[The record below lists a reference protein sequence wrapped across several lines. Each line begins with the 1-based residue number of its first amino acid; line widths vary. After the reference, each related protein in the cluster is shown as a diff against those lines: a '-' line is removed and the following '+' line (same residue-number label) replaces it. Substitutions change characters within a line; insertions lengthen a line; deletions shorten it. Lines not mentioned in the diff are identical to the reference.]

1 MIGRSCDPRCFRL
14 RFITL
19 AAVNGGYALAGK
31 PHLSEPLAMLVAGR
45 MVGNQGRVLAL
56 SGKTPAHVDMFWELI
71 DEILNAILF
80 VLFGLRVVLV
90 PFSKGMIVGGF
101 IEIIINLDARL
112 VTAGM
117 PIGSLGSLFRLPI
130 GSWKVLTWSGPRG
143 GISVAPALSLS
154 PSPESD
160 VVVGLT
166 YMVVVFSILGQRLST
181 GKVARKSMP
190 CAMSIPSC

>member
-14 RFITL
+14 RLITL
-19 AAVNGGYALAGK
+19 AAGTGGYALAGK
-31 PHLSEPLAMLVAGR
+31 PHLSGPLAMLVAGR
-45 MVGNQGRVLAL
+45 MEGDQGRVLAL

-80 VLFGLRVVLV
+80 VLFGLRVVRV
-90 PFSKGMIVGGF
+90 PFSKGMIIGGF
-101 IEIIINLDARL
+101 IEIIITLDARL

-117 PIGSLGSLFRLPI
+117 PIGSLFRLPI
-130 GSWKVLTWSGPRG
+130 GPWKVLTWSGLRG
-143 GISVAPALSLS
+143 SISVAPALSLS

-166 YMVVVFSILGQRLST
+166 YMVVVFSTLGQGLCT

-190 CAMSIPSC
+190 CAMSIPSS